1 MINNN
6 SSLAIILINWNQ
18 FNLTQACIVSLKK
31 CNYNNF
37 KIILVDNASEDKSGI
52 KLSNKFP
59 DVVFIQ
65 NKKNL
70 GFTGA
75 NNKGI
80 QYAKNHSFK
89 FIMLLNNDT
98 EVDKNFIS
106 PLINKLSNNSKL
118 GAVQPIITYWHN
130 RNIIWNFG
138 GKINKFTGQVQT
150 INKGKK
156 IDQIN
161 LKKETEWISGCCFVV
176 KSEIIEKAGKLDNS
190 YFVYFEDVDWSVRII
205 QAGYK
210 LELEPKS
217 LIFHHEGA
225 SWKNKKKSREGSISP
240 YTHYL
245 NIRNHIYFILKFKH
259 KFNPIGALLYQ
270 IIKIGGYS
278 LYFLM
283 RFRFLKL
290 KMVWKGLMDA
300 FKIKVS

>member
-1 MINNN
+1 MSTNKK
-6 SSLAIILINWNQ
+6 LAIIIVNWNQ
-18 FNLTQACIVSLKK
+18 FNLTHDCIISLKN
-31 CNYNNF
+31 CDYGNF

-52 KLSNKFP
+52 KLINKFP

-75 NNKGI
+75 NNIGI
-80 QYAKNHSFK
+80 KYAINHSFK
-89 FIMLLNNDT
+89 FVMLLNNDT

-106 PLINKLSNNSKL
+106 PLINKLSNNSNV
-118 GAVQPIITYWHN
+118 GAVQPVITNWHN
-130 RNIIWNFG
+130 RNRIWNFG

-161 LKKETEWISGCCFVV
+161 LKDETEWISGCCFVI
-176 KSEIIEKAGKLDNS
+176 KSEIIEKVGKLDNS
-190 YFVYFEDVDWSVRII
+190 YFVYFEDVDWSVRIV

-217 LIFHHEGA
+217 LIYHHEGA

-259 KFNPIGALLYQ
+259 KFNPIGVLLYQ